1 MHAVRDERQ
10 DREEG
15 SGPDASLFQ
24 RFLPEIDH
32 RTTGEILSHPGF
44 ARMRPAYITAT
55 TAHYE
60 VGVLP
65 GHWQSTAGRVAALG
79 AFICNDAV
87 CDPTDRATW
96 PTLARFKES
105 VAVFGL
111 TSPRQIDE
119 IVARLVSTGHLTLE
133 RPAEDGRVRLLRPTE
148 RLLAW
153 DREVLA
159 SYYSALRLLYPETGY
174 GPALDRDPAFQR
186 AQRGVATTM
195 FPVIGRFLAAN
206 TDLLPFLSMNNGVHV
221 LLMLAEASA
230 ADPTAPVRESA
241 LAGLKPRFGFSRSHV
256 RNVLIAAEAHGL
268 VVRRGPVGLG
278 LTPRGSAALDR
289 FIADTLASHD
299 MTYRMAR
306 RAMETPPRR
315 PCG

>member
-1 MHAVRDERQ
+1 MQGEQ
-10 DREEG
+10 EG
-15 SGPDASLFQ
+15 RGGAELDGSLFR

-32 RTTGEILSHPGF
+32 RTTGEILSHPDF
-44 ARMRPAYITAT
+44 ARMRPVYIAAT
-55 TAHYE
+55 TAQYE
-60 VGVLP
+60 ITALP
-65 GHWQSTAGRVAALG
+65 GQWQSTAGRVAALG
-79 AFICNDAV
+79 AIICNDAV
-87 CDPTDRATW
+87 FDPADRATW
-96 PTLARFKES
+96 PTLARFKQS

-111 TSPRQIDE
+111 TSPRQNDE
-119 IVARLVSTGHLTLE
+119 IVARLVTTGHLTLE
-133 RPAEDGRVRLLRPTE
+133 RPPEDGRVRLLRPRE
-148 RLLAW
+148 SLLAW
-153 DREVLA
+153 DREVIA
-159 SYYSALRLLYPETGY
+159 SYYGVLRQLYPETGY
-174 GPALDRDPAFQR
+174 GPALARDPAFQR

-195 FPVIGRFLAAN
+195 FPVIGGFLAAN

-306 RAMETPPRR
+306 RAMETPPLR